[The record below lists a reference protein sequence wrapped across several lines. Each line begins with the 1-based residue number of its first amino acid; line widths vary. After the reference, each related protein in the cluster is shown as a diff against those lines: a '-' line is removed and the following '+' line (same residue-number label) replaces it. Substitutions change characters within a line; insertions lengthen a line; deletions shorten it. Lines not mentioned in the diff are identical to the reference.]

1 MSAKPFRRKDL
12 KHDEFINF
20 AGRVGRW
27 LMERRRRIGWGLLA
41 IAAVLSV
48 VLSVR
53 FYQQREEQRA
63 AVLLAAAMDVYRA
76 PVVPP
81 LPVIPVSLEDPA
93 AATDPTTEGNGAEG
107 AQSAEGAVDEAATD
121 PTAAAADPTAGAA
134 EPVAAAAEPVAEPRP
149 SAGALQFGSEAEKY
163 TAARDRFTPIVELYG
178 RRPSG
183 RLAAFYLGICEAE
196 LGETEAAAVALE
208 QAADAAEPV
217 IASMAL
223 NRLGQLELQ
232 RGNADVAVT
241 YFDALLT
248 RSGGLFPRDEAMMAK
263 ARAQQE
269 SGDLRA
275 ALATYQRVL
284 DEFVGS
290 YSAAEARTHV
300 EELSAQL
307 GLNPNVEGL

>member
-20 AGRVGRW
+20 SGRVGRW
-27 LMERRRRIGWGLLA
+27 LMERRRRIGWGMLA
-41 IAAVLSV
+41 AAVVLSV
-48 VLSVR
+48 VLGVR
-53 FYQQREEQRA
+53 FYQQSEEQRA

-81 LPVIPVSLEDPA
+81 PPVVPVSLEDPA
-93 AATDPTTEGNGAEG
+93 TPPEPATEGNGTEAT
-107 AQSAEGAVDEAATD
+107 QSAEGAAGE
-121 PTAAAADPTAGAA
+121 AAADST
-134 EPVAAAAEPVAEPRP
+134 AAAAEPVAEPQLP
-149 SAGALQFGSEAEKY
+149 TGLQFGSEAEKY
-163 TAARDRFTPIVELYG
+163 TAARERFIPIVERYG

-196 LGETEAAAVALE
+196 LGETDAAAVALG

-223 NRLGQLELQ
+223 NRLGQLELE
-232 RGNADVAVT
+232 RGNADAAVT

-248 RSGGLFPRDEAMMAK
+248 NSGGLFPRDEALMSK

-307 GLNPNVEGL
+307 GLDPNVDGL

>member
-1 MSAKPFRRKDL
+1 MSSKPFRRKDL

-20 AGRVGRW
+20 AGRVGSW
-27 LMERRRRIGWGLLA
+27 LMQRRRRVGWGLLA
-41 IAAVLSV
+41 IVAVLSV

-81 LPVIPVSLEDPA
+81 PPVIPVSLEDPA
-93 AATDPTTEGNGAEG
+93 TVADSTTEGNGAE
-107 AQSAEGAVDEAATD
+107 ATQRAAGAVDEAAAD
-121 PTAAAADPTAGAA
+121 PTAAAA
-134 EPVAAAAEPVAEPRP
+134 EPVVEPGPPTGV
-149 SAGALQFGSEAEKY
+149 LQFSSETEKY
-163 TAARDRFTPIVELYG
+163 TAARERFTPIVERYG

-196 LGETEAAAVALE
+196 LGETDAAAVALG
-208 QAADAAEPV
+208 QAADAAELV

-232 RGNADVAVT
+232 RGDADAAVA

-248 RSGGLFPRDEAMMAK
+248 RSGGLFPRDEALMGK
-263 ARAQQE
+263 ARSQQE

-275 ALATYQRVL
+275 ALATYQRVV
-284 DEFVGS
+284 DEFAGS
-290 YSAAEARTHV
+290 YSAAEASTHV
-300 EELSAQL
+300 EEISAQL